1 VLTPSR
7 DVPQDNSSGKSGSR
21 GALAQNTRSRSSH
34 ALRGRPPS
42 RTGLPSGSGGAR
54 TPIMSASSMQ
64 AAGSTKVAQST
75 KATPSGIK
83 GSNTVPV
90 ARPAGAVSAA
100 TMVKAARKAAS
111 SVNPLVEPSDVMD
124 RIGHRGRS
132 ASEDFA
138 LAQQQQEQQ
147 LSAGISAEIDP
158 LIDGLPSALSTVASV
173 DDDDDNDSN
182 AADADEDGQAAT
194 AGKSKQAGSAIS
206 SSVTASAASGS
217 AAAAVNTTAVS
228 VSSCAICAVQVRILL
243 I

>member
-1 VLTPSR
+1 
-7 DVPQDNSSGKSGSR
+7 
-21 GALAQNTRSRSSH
+21 
-34 ALRGRPPS
+34 
-42 RTGLPSGSGGAR
+42 
-54 TPIMSASSMQ
+54 MSASSMQ

-83 GSNTVPV
+83 GSNTVPIT
-90 ARPAGAVSAA
+90 RPAGAVSAA

-182 AADADEDGQAAT
+182 AVDADEDGQAAT
-194 AGKSKQAGSAIS
+194 AGTSTRNRKRKDKKKAKSKQAGSAIS
-206 SSVTASAASGS
+206 SGVTASAASGS
-217 AAAAVNTTAVS
+217 AAAASNTTAVS

-243 I
+243 IYLHDY